1 MRLLAPIF
9 FITLKISR
17 EHKQNTL
24 KKESRGEKGRTHP
37 PAGDR
42 NHSSGKP
49 GQTSEKKQPDAL
61 SGNSSRRYY
70 GRYGFLR
77 LYGKRLRCGR
87 NKGRR
92 RILVDVIKPFFRQNP
107 VKGFVSRFGGF
118 YHQRS

>member
-1 MRLLAPIF
+1 MSLNEFLNDKKYTAAFFLLALCF
-9 FITLKISR
+9 FL
-17 EHKQNTL
+17 L
-24 KKESRGEKGRTHP
+24 DWYLLLPWGKGRTHP

-42 NHSSGKP
+42 NRSSGKP

-61 SGNSSRRYY
+61 SGNSSRRYC

-92 RILVDVIKPFFRQNP
+92 K
-107 VKGFVSRFGGF
+107 
-118 YHQRS
+118 